1 MWNPQL
7 AREAVSVLMESP
19 SYFRLSL
26 KERFLLVKHLL
37 RTLFDPLS

>member
-1 MWNPQL
+1 MWNLRL

-26 KERFLLVKHLL
+26 KERYLLVKQLITPPFPPL
-37 RTLFDPLS
+37 R